1 VGDKII
7 NNLPKQ
13 YTTQEV
19 AILFGITARTVQ
31 MWADSG
37 VISVSR
43 TLGGHRRISTE
54 EVERL
59 SMRINNKPLDS
70 VDRGNTTTTKE
81 NNTFKIL
88 IVEDDQDLLKLYRM
102 EMENWDPSYELFT
115 VNDGYE
121 ALLIAGKKRPEII
134 ITDLNMPYVDG
145 FHLINVLSNNQS
157 LKKTKVIAVT
167 GLAQKVIEERGPLP
181 KSVIVMQKPIQ
192 FEQLKSIVLEEA
204 KNKTLNK

>member
-1 VGDKII
+1 MGDKII
-7 NNLPKQ
+7 NHQPKQ

-43 TLGGHRRISTE
+43 TLGGHRRISTG

-70 VDRGNTTTTKE
+70 VDRVNATTTKE

-121 ALLIAGKKRPEII
+121 ALLIAGGKLPEII